1 MKKLLFGTT
10 ALVAAGL
17 VTSANAADKISLSL
31 GGYMNQEI
39 GIADNKAGETNVNL
53 VSNAEVAFGGKTTLD
68 NGITIGVDVQ
78 LEANSQA
85 GDVIDE
91 SYLYIQAG
99 WGKVIL
105 GTENGVGDLITT
117 HAPSVGPNG
126 IDGSNATFWV
136 SNASSNNAPTSI
148 DASASGDHEK
158 MTYISP
164 KLFDLLQAG
173 VSYTPSQN
181 AEDGKGVSTTTSTH
195 NIYEATILFD
205 TTVSGVGV
213 RASSSYGHASNSGPV
228 GATRQIS
235 AGLSLKFA
243 GFTVGGGYGRTITPA
258 TNAVANPASGD
269 GWAYNLGVSYATGPY
284 AVSLGYHYGEA
295 EGNEGDNGSNESV
308 LHSELGFKYNVSSG
322 VDFKSGISYT
332 KFEEDV
338 EETAGAQPGA
348 PEYESD
354 GWTWINGI
362 YLSF

>member
-1 MKKLLFGTT
+1 MKKILFGTT

-91 SYLYIQAG
+91 SYAYIQGG

-117 HAPSVGPNG
+117 HAPAVGPNG

-148 DASASGDHEK
+148 DASASGDNEK

-164 KLFDLLQAG
+164 KLFDMLQAG
-173 VSYTPSQN
+173 VSYTPSTD
-181 AEDGKGVSTTTSTH
+181 AEDGKGVSATTSMH
-195 NIYEATILFD
+195 HVYEATVLFD
-205 TTVSGVGV
+205 TDVAGVGV
-213 RASSSYGHASNSGPV
+213 RASSSYLHGSVQGTTGS
-228 GATRQIS
+228 REQIS
-235 AGLSLKFA
+235 AGLSMKFA
-243 GFTVGGGYGRTITPA
+243 GFTVGGGYGRNKQKA
-258 TNAVANPASGD
+258 NAAAAANGD
-269 GWAYNLGVSYATGPY
+269 GWSYNLGIAYATGPY
-284 AVSLGYHYGEA
+284 GVSLGYHYGEA
-295 EGNEGDNGSNESV
+295 EGNTGDNGSNESV
-308 LHSELGFKYNVSSG
+308 MHTELGFKYNVSSG